1 MRAMRTAERVETVC
15 DNRSKPFGTMILDEL
30 QREFE
35 AVRARAQV
43 VRGYL

>member
-1 MRAMRTAERVETVC
+1 MQWPVGAVC
-15 DNRSKPFGTMILDEL
+15 DNEGNHSRAMILDEL

-43 VRGYL
+43 IRGYL